1 MKHQLRWNLVA
12 VAIIVIVATLGCQVI
27 TIEQKTAQAEA
38 VTGAEKEE
46 PINIRLG
53 FNTWVGYGPFYIA
66 QEKGFFA
73 EHGLNVDLQRIE
85 GTADRRSALIAGR
98 LEGMGSTVDD
108 LIISAAQGVKG
119 KMVLALDES
128 AGADG
133 ILTVKDINDVQDFKG
148 KEIAVQPGFVNHFF
162 LLYILDA
169 NGLSSKDITVVPM
182 DPDKA
187 SAAFIAK
194 EVDVAVTWEPYLSQ
208 VAEDRPDGKTFLTSN
223 DYPGLIVDILVFNN
237 DFIEKEPDA
246 VRAFVDAWY
255 EALDFLA
262 TNPEEGHAI
271 IGQAMGLDS
280 AEVGDI
286 LSGVKFLAEDD
297 NVQYYDRSEAVN
309 IYDIAATAERLWQN
323 EGFIDQPLDVNN
335 LIEASFLSGSQ

>member
-1 MKHQLRWNLVA
+1 MRYRLKWILVLVIAA
-12 VAIIVIVATLGCQVI
+12 VTLMVATMGCQVVA
-27 TIEQKTAQAEA
+27 EQV
-38 VTGAEKEE
+38 VTEKQEE
-46 PINIRLG
+46 PTNIRLG

-66 QEKGFFA
+66 QEQGFFSKR
-73 EHGLNVDLQRIE
+73 GLNVDLQRIE

-98 LEGMGSTVDD
+98 LEGMGSTIDD
-108 LIISAAQGVKG
+108 LIISAAQGVEG

-133 ILTVKDINDVQDFKG
+133 ILTVKDINNVQDFKG

-169 NGLSSKDITVVPM
+169 NGLSSKDVTVVPM

-208 VAEDRPDGKTFLTSN
+208 VENDRPDGKKFLTTS
-223 DYPGLIVDILVFNN
+223 DYPGLIVDNLVFNN

-255 EALDFLA
+255 EALEFLA
-262 TNPEEGHAI
+262 TNPEEGQAI
-271 IGQAMGLDS
+271 IGKAMGLDA

-286 LSGVKFLAEDD
+286 LSGVKFLAKDD
-297 NVQYYDRSEAVN
+297 NLKYYDQAKEVN

-335 LIEASFLSGSQ
+335 LIEANFLTGSQ